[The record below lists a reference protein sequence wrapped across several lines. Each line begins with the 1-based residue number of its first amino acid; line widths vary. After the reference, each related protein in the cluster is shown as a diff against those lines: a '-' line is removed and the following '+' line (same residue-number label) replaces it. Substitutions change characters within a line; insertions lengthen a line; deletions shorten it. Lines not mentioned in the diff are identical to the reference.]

1 MARIGYA
8 RVSSTDQN
16 LERQLV
22 RLREAGCEKI
32 FQEKMSGAVLARPAL
47 EEMLD
52 YIREGDVVVATEL
65 DRLGRSNA
73 DLTKI
78 MDAIRAKRASFEFLN
93 LPSLAGIQDDNI
105 RLLLNNIIVELYKY
119 MAQSER
125 ERIRERQRQGITLAK
140 AAGKFKGR
148 KRLFREDSPRL
159 KNAFDLYRSGKSI
172 REVTE
177 ITGISRTTF
186 CRYWERYGDEPQPSG
201 AVCVRE

>member
-1 MARIGYA
+1 MAKIGYA

-22 RLREAGCEKI
+22 RLRDAGCEKI

-47 EEMLD
+47 KEMLD
-52 YIREGDVVVATEL
+52 YIREGDIVVTTEL

-73 DLTKI
+73 DLTQI
-78 MDAIRAKRASFEFLN
+78 MDDIRAKKASFEFLN

-125 ERIRERQRQGITLAK
+125 ERIRERQRQGIAIAK
-140 AAGKFKGR
+140 AEGKFKGR
-148 KRLFREDSPRL
+148 KPLFTKDSPRL
-159 KNAFDLYRSGKSI
+159 RYAFDLYRDGKTL
-172 REVTE
+172 REVAE
-177 ITGISRTTF
+177 ITGIPAPTIG
-186 CRYWERYGDEPQPSG
+186 RYWKKYGEVS
-201 AVCVRE
+201 VEK